1 MSGSVSLSSLSMTTS
16 ANSIHAV
23 ILVIDLNGD
32 DVIGIDTDVFDKKI
46 SVFSAE
52 GMPGTYHLVI

>member
-1 MSGSVSLSSLSMTTS
+1 MSCSVSLSSLSMTTS
-16 ANSIHAV
+16 DNSIHAV

-46 SVFSAE
+46 SVFRAE